1 MGCQCVNKCGKENG
15 DIEKQ
20 FDDVKSTDQYLNSN
34 NSNNKN
40 SLRINDFK
48 LYSPNNNI
56 DLQYIT
62 RNLSFSLY
70 ELINKIR
77 TNPKSFIDLI
87 KEWKDKIIMK
97 ENKYLLPISKEVFIT
112 LNKGPIAFDECINYL
127 NELDNIN
134 ALIMKDELN
143 VDIIGNIKE
152 NCEESNY
159 TSFSF
164 LEKIIK
170 LKKKELEKNK
180 KYYKIT
186 AFHYDKSCDNPEISL
201 LLQIVDDNVG
211 DCTRRKNLLNPNF
224 NYIGISCVNI
234 KENIFC
240 YYCLFANKKN
250 K

>member
-1 MGCQCVNKCGKENG
+1 MGCQCVNKCGKDNG
-15 DIEKQ
+15 DNEKQ
-20 FDDVKSTDQYLNSN
+20 FDVKSTEQNINSN
-34 NSNNKN
+34 NSINKN

-170 LKKKELEKNK
+170 LKKKELEQNK